1 MAELKNEKLNEFF
14 NYWDG
19 VIASWLKGEE
29 FDCDQQRILKKK
41 WLNLSRNH
49 MPEPYW
55 GNPEEC
61 SIVIANYN
69 PGGGADRNRHAYLK
83 CADWEHTFINEVKK
97 SKYSDVASGFPII
110 DEPDLNKEIPAWWED
125 YGGSGWWRD
134 KRDWLEDN
142 IINNKY
148 LYNLLKDIIPI
159 ELKSLWQ
166 ENIEDTE
173 KVHSLLINCIN
184 KNEDLK
190 NWIEKSKERKRL
202 WQEYK
207 DNKKLH
213 RSLIDQIKNNE
224 KLHRSLIDQIKVNK
238 DLYDLLKDC
247 IKDENGKIEEYKS
260 KVKKPFAI
268 EFCGWHS
275 KSWPND
281 ACGKL
286 YEDNKSTIDK
296 YFIDVLVE
304 AVKCSDLKL
313 GICIGSQLY
322 ELLNKLLNES
332 KEPNKS
338 EKKGSVPFMRSIE
351 NDSPE
356 YRLCLY
362 ELKGTMILSVCGTG
376 RNRFPKINQD
386 QMKTV
391 RVYPK
396 MQK

>member
-1 MAELKNEKLNEFF
+1 
-14 NYWDG
+14 
-19 VIASWLKGEE
+19 
-29 FDCDQQRILKKK
+29 
-41 WLNLSRNH
+41 

-69 PGGGADRNRHAYLK
+69 PGGGADRNRHAYFN

-110 DEPDLNKEIPAWWED
+110 DEPDLNESIPAWWED
-125 YGGSGWWRD
+125 YGGGKWWCD

-142 IINNKY
+142 IIKNKY

-173 KVHSLLINCIN
+173 KVHSLLIDCIN

-213 RSLIDQIKNNE
+213 RSLIDQIK
-224 KLHRSLIDQIKVNK
+224 VNK

-247 IKDENGKIEEYKS
+247 IKDEEGKIEEYKS

-275 KSWPND
+275 KSWPGG
-281 ACGKL
+281 ACKKL
-286 YEDNKSTIDK
+286 YKYKEAIIDK

-304 AVKCSDLKL
+304 AVKCSDLKI
-313 GICIGSQLY
+313 GICTGKQLY
-322 ELLNKLLNES
+322 DLLSKCAEKTQDQELESQKYNLHLL
-332 KEPNKS
+332 
-338 EKKGSVPFMRSIE
+338 
-351 NDSPE
+351 
-356 YRLCLY
+356 
-362 ELKGTMILSVCGTG
+362 ELKGVKIISVWGETDK
-376 RNRFPKINQD
+376 RNRFPDLTK
-386 QMKTV
+386 
-391 RVYPK
+391 
-396 MQK
+396 